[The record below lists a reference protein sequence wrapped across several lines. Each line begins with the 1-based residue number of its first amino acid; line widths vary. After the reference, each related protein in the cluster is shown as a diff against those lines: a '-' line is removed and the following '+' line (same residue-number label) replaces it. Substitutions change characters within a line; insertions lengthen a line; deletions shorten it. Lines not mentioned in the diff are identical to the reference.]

1 MQDRRLVAGGAAI
14 VLVALAVIGLVVMA
28 PRWSVAGL
36 DALAQQKL
44 GRTVSVRGGVH
55 LDVSPLSIRL
65 DDAVLSGPQADDDS
79 FVTAK
84 SAVIPVTL
92 GELLTGRADPSSLD
106 LSEAEIALLIDE
118 RGRAN
123 WDFPGF
129 TLGQPMRVT
138 LDQASFRY
146 FDERNSQSM
155 ALAHVDGVLDLR
167 TDGGA
172 AFSGTAVINDRLV
185 KIDADLKSLA
195 RVNADGSPL
204 ELALSANEGAG
215 NFSGRL
221 STAKVLSLAGPVSLA
236 SDTPA
241 AALRLIGLPVPPAA
255 TVAGP
260 LAIDGALD
268 SAGRAYSIRN
278 ATLALGAFRAVG
290 DIAADLRAE
299 VPKLQ
304 ASLNA
309 DTLWLD
315 GLVPASGA
323 ADGNWGRVPLPFA
336 VLRGIDAEL
345 RIQSR
350 SIAYGNATAGA
361 SDVNATLKDGKLD
374 ATIAAQPEGNGTLNV
389 TLGVDSTSAP
399 PSVSLNIQSVN
410 AAVQPLL
417 GVLTGVRGLTGTGDL
432 TADLSASGTTQE
444 ELAGTLKGT
453 ASIGVANGR
462 IAGIDL
468 AALFQAVRQK
478 ILDGWPAAAEG
489 MTFDNLNGDATIA
502 DGIVTFRELSL
513 EAPSLSVRLEGIVD
527 VLRQGLNVSASAAV
541 NGQPLLAVPV
551 VARGLWGSPK
561 IFPDV
566 PNILAN
572 PEGGFARLQ
581 DMSPLQGN

>member
-1 MQDRRLVAGGAAI
+1 MHDRRLVAGGAAI
-14 VLVALAVIGLVVMA
+14 ALGVLAIIGLVIMA

-36 DALAQQKL
+36 DALARQKL
-44 GRTVSVRGGVH
+44 GRSVSVRGGTH
-55 LDVSPLSIRL
+55 LDFSPLSIRL
-65 DDAVLSGPQADDDS
+65 QDAVLSGPQAGDDS

-92 GELLTGRADPSSLD
+92 GELLAGRADPSTLA
-106 LSEAEIALLIDE
+106 LSEPEIALLVDE
-118 RGRAN
+118 RGQAN

-129 TLGQPMRVT
+129 TLGQPMRIT

-146 FDERNSQSM
+146 FDQRNNQSM
-155 ALAHVDGVLDLR
+155 ALGHVDGVLDLR
-167 TDGGA
+167 EDGGA
-172 AFSGTAVINDRLV
+172 AFSGTAVINDRLI

-221 STAKVLSLAGPVSLA
+221 STAKVLSLAGPVGLA

-241 AALRLIGLPVPPAA
+241 AALRLIGLPIPPAA
-255 TVAGP
+255 TVTGP

-323 ADGNWGRVPLPFA
+323 ADGNWGRAPLPFA
-336 VLRGIDAEL
+336 VLRGIGAEL
-345 RIQSR
+345 RIQAR
-350 SIAYGNATAGA
+350 SLAYGNARAGA
-361 SDVNATLKDGKLD
+361 ADVNATLKDGKLD
-374 ATIAAQPEGNGTLNV
+374 ATIEAQPEGNGTLNV
-389 TLGVDSTSAP
+389 TLGVDTGSAP

-410 AAVQPLL
+410 APVQPLL
-417 GVLTGVRGLTGTGDL
+417 GALTGVRGLTGTGDL

-478 ILDGWPAAAEG
+478 ILEGWPLAAEG
-489 MTFDNLNGDATIA
+489 TPFDNLNGDATIA

-513 EAPSLSVRLEGIVD
+513 EAPSLSIRLEGIVD
-527 VLRQGLNVSASAAV
+527 VLRQGINVSASAAV

-572 PEGGFARLQ
+572 PEGGFTRLQ

>member
-1 MQDRRLVAGGAAI
+1 MHDRRLVAGGAAI
-14 VLVALAVIGLVVMA
+14 ALGVLAIIGLVIMA

-36 DALAQQKL
+36 DALARQKL
-44 GRTVSVRGGVH
+44 GRSVSVRGGTH
-55 LDVSPLSIRL
+55 LDFSPLSIRL
-65 DDAVLSGPQADDDS
+65 QDAVLSGPQAGDDS

-92 GELLTGRADPSSLD
+92 GELLAGRADPSTLA
-106 LSEAEIALLIDE
+106 LSEPEIALLVDE
-118 RGRAN
+118 RGQAN

-129 TLGQPMRVT
+129 TLGQPMRIT

-146 FDERNSQSM
+146 FDQRNNQSM
-155 ALAHVDGVLDLR
+155 ALGHVDGVLDLR
-167 TDGGA
+167 EDGGA
-172 AFSGTAVINDRLV
+172 AFSGTAVINDRLI

-195 RVNADGSPL
+195 RVNVDGSPL

-221 STAKVLSLAGPVSLA
+221 STAKVLSLAGPVGLA

-241 AALRLIGLPVPPAA
+241 AALRLIGLPIPPAA
-255 TVAGP
+255 TVTGP

-323 ADGNWGRVPLPFA
+323 ADGNWGRAPLPFA
-336 VLRGIDAEL
+336 VLRGIGAEL
-345 RIQSR
+345 RIQAR
-350 SIAYGNATAGA
+350 SLAYGNARAGA
-361 SDVNATLKDGKLD
+361 ADVNATLKDGKLD
-374 ATIAAQPEGNGTLNV
+374 ATIEAQPEGNGTLNV
-389 TLGVDSTSAP
+389 TLGVDTGSAP

-410 AAVQPLL
+410 APVQPLL
-417 GVLTGVRGLTGTGDL
+417 GALTGVRGLTGTGDL

-478 ILDGWPAAAEG
+478 ILEGWPLAAEG
-489 MTFDNLNGDATIA
+489 TPFDNLNGDATIA

-513 EAPSLSVRLEGIVD
+513 EAPSLSIRLEGIVD
-527 VLRQGLNVSASAAV
+527 VLRQGINVSASAAV

-572 PEGGFARLQ
+572 PEGGFTRLQ

>member
-1 MQDRRLVAGGAAI
+1 MHDRRLVAGGAAI
-14 VLVALAVIGLVVMA
+14 ALGVLAIIGLVIMA

-36 DALAQQKL
+36 DALARQKL
-44 GRTVSVRGGVH
+44 GRSVSVRGGTH
-55 LDVSPLSIRL
+55 LDFSPLSIRL
-65 DDAVLSGPQADDDS
+65 EDAVLSGPQAGDDS

-92 GELLTGRADPSSLD
+92 GELLAGRADPSTLA
-106 LSEAEIALLIDE
+106 LSEPEIALLVDD
-118 RGRAN
+118 RGQAN

-129 TLGQPMRVT
+129 TLGQPMRVS

-146 FDERNSQSM
+146 FDQRNNQSM
-155 ALAHVDGVLDLR
+155 ALGHVDGVLDLR
-167 TDGGA
+167 EDGGA
-172 AFSGTAVINDRLV
+172 AFSGTAVINDRLI

-221 STAKVLSLAGPVSLA
+221 STTKVLSLAGPVGLA

-241 AALRLIGLPVPPAA
+241 AALRLIGLPIPPAA
-255 TVAGP
+255 TVTGP

-323 ADGNWGRVPLPFA
+323 ADGNWGRAPLPFA
-336 VLRGIDAEL
+336 VLRGIGAEL
-345 RIQSR
+345 RIQAR
-350 SIAYGNATAGA
+350 SLAYGNARAGA
-361 SDVNATLKDGKLD
+361 ADVNATLKDGKLD
-374 ATIAAQPEGNGTLNV
+374 ATIEAQPEGNGTLNV
-389 TLGVDSTSAP
+389 TLGVDTGSAP

-410 AAVQPLL
+410 APVQPLL
-417 GVLTGVRGLTGTGDL
+417 GALTGVRGLTGTGDL

-462 IAGIDL
+462 IAGIDV

-478 ILDGWPAAAEG
+478 ILEGWPLAAEG
-489 MTFDNLNGDATIA
+489 TPFDNLNGDATIA

-513 EAPSLSVRLEGIVD
+513 EAPSLSIRLEGIVD
-527 VLRQGLNVSASAAV
+527 VLRQGINVSASAAV

-572 PEGGFARLQ
+572 PEGGFTRLQ

>member
-1 MQDRRLVAGGAAI
+1 MHDRRLVAGGAAI
-14 VLVALAVIGLVVMA
+14 ALGVLAIIALVIMA

-44 GRTVSVRGGVH
+44 GRTVSVRGSTH
-55 LDVSPLSIRL
+55 LDFSPLSIRL
-65 DDAVLSGPQADDDS
+65 EDAVLSGPESGDDS
-79 FVTAK
+79 FVVAR

-92 GELLTGRADPSSLD
+92 GELLGGRADPSIIA
-106 LSEAEIALLIDE
+106 LSEPEVALLIDE

-138 LDQASFRY
+138 LEQASFRY

-155 ALAHVDGVLDLR
+155 ALGHVDGVLDLR

-204 ELALSANEGAG
+204 ELALSSNDGAG

-221 STAKVLSLAGPVSLA
+221 STARVLSLDGPVSLA

-241 AALRLIGLPVPPAA
+241 AALRLIGLPLPPDAEV
-255 TVAGP
+255 TGP

-278 ATLALGAFRAVG
+278 ATFSLGAFRAVG
-290 DIAADLRAE
+290 DFAADLRND

-304 ASLNA
+304 VSLNA

-323 ADGNWGRVPLPFA
+323 KGSDWGRAKLPFA
-336 VLRGIDAEL
+336 VLRNIDADL
-345 RIQSR
+345 RIQAR
-350 SIAYGNATAGA
+350 SLAYANVMADAA
-361 SDVNATLKDGKLD
+361 DISATLKDGKLN
-374 ATIAAQPEGNGTLNV
+374 AQIQAQRDGSGTLDV
-389 TLGVDSTSAP
+389 SLGLDTGSAP
-399 PSVSLNIQSVN
+399 PSVSLNLQAMNSPL
-410 AAVQPLL
+410 QPLL
-417 GVLTGVRGLTGTGDL
+417 GALTGVRGLTGKGDL

-444 ELAGTLKGT
+444 ELLGTLKGT
-453 ASIGVANGR
+453 AGIGVANGR
-462 IAGIDL
+462 IAGVDL
-468 AALFQAVRQK
+468 ALLFQAVKQK
-478 ILDGWPAAAEG
+478 ILEGWPQAPEG
-489 MTFDNLNGDATIA
+489 TPFDNLNGDATIA
-502 DGIVTFRELSL
+502 DGIVTFRDLNL
-513 EAPSLSVRLEGIVD
+513 EAPALSIRLEGIVD
-527 VLRQGLNVSASAAV
+527 LLRQGIDVSASATT

-551 VARGLWGSPK
+551 IARGLWGSPK

-566 PNILAN
+566 PDILAN

-581 DMSPLQGN
+581 DLSPLQGN

>member
-1 MQDRRLVAGGAAI
+1 
-14 VLVALAVIGLVVMA
+14 
-28 PRWSVAGL
+28 
-36 DALAQQKL
+36 
-44 GRTVSVRGGVH
+44 
-55 LDVSPLSIRL
+55 
-65 DDAVLSGPQADDDS
+65 
-79 FVTAK
+79 
-84 SAVIPVTL
+84 
-92 GELLTGRADPSSLD
+92 
-106 LSEAEIALLIDE
+106 
-118 RGRAN
+118 
-123 WDFPGF
+123 
-129 TLGQPMRVT
+129 
-138 LDQASFRY
+138 
-146 FDERNSQSM
+146 
-155 ALAHVDGVLDLR
+155 
-167 TDGGA
+167 
-172 AFSGTAVINDRLV
+172 VINDRLV
-185 KIDADLKSLA
+185 KVDADLKSLA

-241 AALRLIGLPVPPAA
+241 AALRLAGLPLPPAA
-255 TVAGP
+255 TVSGP

-278 ATLALGAFRAVG
+278 ATLSLGAFRAVG
-290 DIAADLRAE
+290 DIAADLRAD

-336 VLRGIDAEL
+336 VLRGTDAEL
-345 RIQSR
+345 RIQAR
-350 SIAYGNATAGA
+350 SLAYGNVRAGA
-361 SDVNATLKDGKLD
+361 ADVNATLKDAKLD
-374 ATIAAQPEGNGTLNV
+374 ATIEAQQEGTGTLNV
-389 TLGVDSTSAP
+389 TLGVDAGSAP
-399 PSVSLNIQSVN
+399 PGVSLNIQSVN

-478 ILDGWPAAAEG
+478 ILDGWPPAAEG
-489 MTFDNLNGDATIA
+489 TPFDNLNGDATIA

>member
-1 MQDRRLVAGGAAI
+1 MHDRRLVAGGAAI
-14 VLVALAVIGLVVMA
+14 ALVVLAIIGLVIMA

-36 DALAQQKL
+36 DALARQKL
-44 GRTVSVRGGVH
+44 GRSVSVRGGTH
-55 LDVSPLSIRL
+55 LDFSPLSIRL
-65 DDAVLSGPQADDDS
+65 EDAVLSGPQAGDDS

-92 GELLTGRADPSSLD
+92 GELLAGRADPSTLA
-106 LSEAEIALLIDE
+106 LSEPEIALLVDD
-118 RGRAN
+118 RGQAN

-129 TLGQPMRVT
+129 TLGQPMRVS

-146 FDERNSQSM
+146 FDQRNNQSM
-155 ALAHVDGVLDLR
+155 ALGHVDGVLDLR
-167 TDGGA
+167 EDGGA
-172 AFSGTAVINDRLV
+172 AFSGTAVINDRLI

-195 RVNADGSPL
+195 RVNVDGSPL

-221 STAKVLSLAGPVSLA
+221 STAKVLSLAGPVGLA

-241 AALRLIGLPVPPAA
+241 AALRLIGLPIPPAA
-255 TVAGP
+255 TVTGP

-323 ADGNWGRVPLPFA
+323 ADGNWGRAPLPFA
-336 VLRGIDAEL
+336 VLRGIGAEL
-345 RIQSR
+345 RIQAR
-350 SIAYGNATAGA
+350 SLAYGNARAGA
-361 SDVNATLKDGKLD
+361 ADVNATLKDGKLD
-374 ATIAAQPEGNGTLNV
+374 ATIEAQPEGNGTLNV
-389 TLGVDSTSAP
+389 TLGVDTGSAP

-410 AAVQPLL
+410 APVQPLL
-417 GVLTGVRGLTGTGDL
+417 GALTGVRGLTGTGDL

-478 ILDGWPAAAEG
+478 ILEGWPLAAEG
-489 MTFDNLNGDATIA
+489 TPFDNLNGDATIA

-513 EAPSLSVRLEGIVD
+513 EAPSLSIRLEGIVD
-527 VLRQGLNVSASAAV
+527 VLRQGINVSASAAV

-572 PEGGFARLQ
+572 PEGGFTRLQ

>member
-1 MQDRRLVAGGAAI
+1 MHDRRLVAGGAAI
-14 VLVALAVIGLVVMA
+14 ALGVLAIIALVIMA

-44 GRTVSVRGGVH
+44 GRTVSVRGSTH
-55 LDVSPLSIRL
+55 LDFSPLSIRL
-65 DDAVLSGPQADDDS
+65 EDAVLSGPESGDDS
-79 FVTAK
+79 FVVAR

-92 GELLTGRADPSSLD
+92 GELLGGRADPSIIA
-106 LSEAEIALLIDE
+106 LSEPEVALLIDE

-138 LDQASFRY
+138 LEQASFRY

-155 ALAHVDGVLDLR
+155 ALGHVDGVLDLR

-204 ELALSANEGAG
+204 ELALSSNDGAG

-221 STAKVLSLAGPVSLA
+221 STARVLSLDGPVSLA

-241 AALRLIGLPVPPAA
+241 AALRLIGLPLPPDAGV
-255 TVAGP
+255 TGP

-278 ATLALGAFRAVG
+278 ATFSLGAFRAVG
-290 DIAADLRAE
+290 DFAADLRND

-304 ASLNA
+304 VSLNA

-323 ADGNWGRVPLPFA
+323 KGSDWGRAKLPFA
-336 VLRGIDAEL
+336 VLRNIDADL
-345 RIQSR
+345 RIQAR
-350 SIAYGNATAGA
+350 SLAYANVTADA
-361 SDVNATLKDGKLD
+361 ADISATLKDGKLN
-374 ATIAAQPEGNGTLNV
+374 AQIQAQRDGSGTLDV
-389 TLGVDSTSAP
+389 SLGLDTGSAP
-399 PSVSLNIQSVN
+399 PSVSLSLQAMNSPL
-410 AAVQPLL
+410 QPLL
-417 GVLTGVRGLTGTGDL
+417 GALTGVRGLTGKGDL

-444 ELAGTLKGT
+444 ELLGTLKGT
-453 ASIGVANGR
+453 AGIGVANGR
-462 IAGIDL
+462 IAGVDL
-468 AALFQAVRQK
+468 ALLFQAVKQK
-478 ILDGWPAAAEG
+478 ILEGWPQAPEG
-489 MTFDNLNGDATIA
+489 TPFDNLNGDATIA
-502 DGIVTFRELSL
+502 DGIVTFRDLNL
-513 EAPSLSVRLEGIVD
+513 EAPALSIRLEGIVD
-527 VLRQGLNVSASAAV
+527 LLRQGIDVSASATT

-551 VARGLWGSPK
+551 IARGLWGSPK

-566 PNILAN
+566 PDILAN

-581 DMSPLQGN
+581 DLSPLQGN